1 MSRVH
6 DTIRVLIF
14 VNATLRPPLR
24 QIDKRIFDNNLSGIV
39 EFVDKLPTQSAQE
52 RDAFFR
58 QPVPQQDDF
67 ADVGILPREPF
78 TRYIV
83 PEVLRIMR
91 VRETGVRLAL
101 MQHFDGYVHEIPVT
115 TLKTVVVPEVCS
127 ACSGLV

>member
-39 EFVDKLPTQSAQE
+39 EFLDKLPTQSAAE

-58 QPVPQQDDF
+58 
-67 ADVGILPREPF
+67 
-78 TRYIV
+78 
-83 PEVLRIMR
+83 
-91 VRETGVRLAL
+91 
-101 MQHFDGYVHEIPVT
+101 
-115 TLKTVVVPEVCS
+115 
-127 ACSGLV
+127 